1 MDKLDRWYVL
11 EHVRLDD
18 VAELCA
24 IVGRPGDVQEE
35 GRLEVVDDWKYPLIL
50 CKGRQ
55 WPLNTNLLE

>member
-35 GRLEVVDDWKYPLIL
+35 GRLEVVDD
-50 CKGRQ
+50 
-55 WPLNTNLLE
+55 